1 MFSRTATSPFFASI
15 PDRGAAMTAL
25 FRQFHGFFVSLKL
38 TVVLL
43 ALSIVLIFWATLN
56 QADLGVWGVHEKF
69 FHSFFVLE
77 KIPGTEIPVPVF
89 TGGYFIGGLLLINLL
104 AAHISRFRL
113 TWRKLGIWLTHS
125 GLILL
130 LVGEL
135 LSGLWQ
141 EDYDLTLGKGETRN
155 YSESERHNELAVV
168 DATDPAFDDVVAIP
182 EELLARGEAV
192 QTPQLP
198 FRIVPRAYYPNA
210 ALQMRRDAPGAPPS
224 LASQGIGPQIV
235 ATPIPATAKEDE
247 RNLPA
252 AFVELVGPDGS
263 LGTWLVSAELPAP
276 QRFSY
281 SGREWKLTLRF
292 QRRYLP
298 FSLTLL
304 KFSHDIY
311 PGTDIPKNFSSH
323 VRLDA
328 AGGGSRDVLIYMNN
342 PLRTAGLTFYQ
353 KSFVPTDRPEQ
364 DSTTILQVVR
374 NPSWRIPY
382 LACLMM
388 ALGLILQFGQHL
400 AAFARRRRAAPAP

>member
-1 MFSRTATSPFFASI
+1 
-15 PDRGAAMTAL
+15 MTPL
-25 FRQFHGFFVSLKL
+25 FRQFHDFFVSLKL

-89 TGGYFIGGLLLINLL
+89 PGGYFVGGLLLLNLL

-113 TWRKLGIWLTHS
+113 SWRKLGIWLTHS

-130 LVGEL
+130 LLGEL

-141 EDYDLTLGKGETRN
+141 EDYDLTLSNGETKN
-155 YSESERHNELAVV
+155 YSESERYNELAVIDV
-168 DATDPAFDDVVAIP
+168 TDPKFDDVVAIP
-182 EELLARGEAV
+182 EELIARGETV
-192 QTPQLP
+192 QNPKLP

-224 LASQGIGPQIV
+224 LATQGIGPQI
-235 ATPIPATAKEDE
+235 AAAPIPVTSKEEE

-263 LGTWLVSAELPAP
+263 LGTWLVSSELPMP
-276 QRFSY
+276 QHFSY
-281 SGREWKLTLRF
+281 GGHEWKLIMRF

-311 PGTDIPKNFSSH
+311 PGTDIPKNFSSR
-323 VRLDA
+323 VRLNS
-328 AGGGSRDVLIYMNN
+328 AGGGGRDVLIYMNN
-342 PLRTAGLTFYQ
+342 PLRTGGLTFYQ
-353 KSFVPTDRPEQ
+353 KSFVPTGRPDE

-374 NPSWRIPY
+374 NPSWRMPY
-382 LACLMM
+382 VACLMM
-388 ALGLILQFGQHL
+388 ALGLVFQFCLHL
-400 AAFARRRRAAPAP
+400 AAFARRRRLIQAKP